1 MRGIGSSLN
10 PGVMDNNADGAL
22 DRTLHAQLAELTRGI
37 SPAALLLAW
46 SDWAIHLAAQP
57 ARSAQLLMVRP
68 LMRAAEAALLA
79 LQPLPSHGPQTPDP
93 HEDDPRLADP
103 SWNAWPFS
111 FYRQAFRA
119 GGQWLRELTEGVP
132 GVERHHEQVVSFSAR
147 QLHAMCSPAN
157 SPATHPLVVQR
168 TLASGGMNLLQGACN
183 WAEDL
188 QRSLEHRPP
197 EGAEAF
203 VPGRDVA
210 LTPGKVVLR
219 NRLMELIQY
228 TPTTATVH
236 PEPVLMVSAW
246 IMKYYILDLSPR
258 NSLIRYLVDQ
268 GHTVFAISWK
278 NPDPEDRDL
287 GMNDYLAQGLM
298 AGLDAVS
305 AIVGGQRVHA
315 LGYCL
320 GGTLLAIGA
329 AAMARDQDDRLATV
343 TLLAAQ
349 TDFTEPGELGLFM
362 DESQLSFMEDLMA
375 RQGCLKAEQ
384 MAGAFNLLRA
394 VDRIWSPMVQ
404 NYLLG
409 ERAPFTDLMAWNAD
423 GTRMPYRMHADYLRS
438 LFHDNL
444 LARGRYCVDG
454 QPVSLHDIE
463 APIFAV
469 GTWTDNVAP
478 WRSVYKLNLLCDTD
492 IRFVLTEGGHN
503 GGILSEPGH
512 AHRRYRILQR
522 DRNTAY
528 MPTDS
533 YVARA
538 EQVEGSWWPALQG
551 WLAAH
556 SGPRRKPPRLGHAQ
570 RGYRPSCDAP
580 GTYVLVR

>member
-1 MRGIGSSLN
+1 
-10 PGVMDNNADGAL
+10 MDSNSDTTL
-22 DRTLHAQLAELTRGI
+22 DRMLHAQLAELTKGI
-37 SPAALLLAW
+37 SPAALIQAW
-46 SDWAIHLAAQP
+46 SDWALHLAAQP

-68 LMRAAEAALLA
+68 LMRAAEAALQA
-79 LQPLPSHGPQTPDP
+79 FQPLPSHGPRTPDP

-103 SWNAWPFS
+103 SWDAWPFS
-111 FYRQAFRA
+111 VYRQAFRA
-119 GGQWLRELTEGVP
+119 GGQWLRELTEAVP
-132 GVERHHEQVVSFSAR
+132 GVERHHEQVVSISAR
-147 QLHAMCSPAN
+147 QLHGMCSPAN
-157 SPATHPLVVQR
+157 SPATHPLVLQR
-168 TLASGGMNLLQGACN
+168 TLASGGMNLLQGAWN
-183 WAEDL
+183 WMEDL
-188 QRSLEHRPP
+188 QRSRDHLPP
-197 EGAEAF
+197 KGAEAF
-203 VPGRDVA
+203 VPGREVA

-246 IMKYYILDLSPR
+246 IMKYYILDLSQR

-268 GHTVFAISWK
+268 GHTVSVISWK
-278 NPDPEDRDL
+278 NPDAEDRDL

-298 AGLDAVS
+298 ASLDAVS
-305 AIVGGQRVHA
+305 AISGGQRVHA

-329 AAMARDQDDRLATV
+329 AAMARDHDDRLATV

-362 DESQLSFMEDLMA
+362 DESQLSFIEDMMA
-375 RQGCLKAEQ
+375 RQGFLKAEQ

-409 ERAPFTDLMAWNAD
+409 ERGPFTDLMAWNAD

-438 LFHDNL
+438 LFHDNE
-444 LARGRYCVDG
+444 LARGRYCVNG
-454 QPVSLHDIE
+454 RSVSLRDIDV
-463 APIFAV
+463 PIFAV

-478 WRSVYKLNLLCDTD
+478 WRSVYKLNLLCDTE
-492 IRFVLTEGGHN
+492 ICFVLTDGGHN

-512 AHRRYRILQR
+512 AHRHYRVLQR
-522 DRNTAY
+522 AGDAAY
-528 MPTDS
+528 VPPDT

-538 EQVEGSWWPALQG
+538 ERVEGSWWPALQR
-551 WLAAH
+551 WLADR
-556 SGPRRKPPRLGHAQ
+556 SGPRRKPPRKGHARQ
-570 RGYRPSCDAP
+570 GYLPICDAP